1 MDNQKRND
9 EKNSRI
15 RGVIYPMAGFYLIY
29 QAFCMFRDMSA
40 ASGNPNTF
48 MIFSAIFMGIAGLG
62 IMIFGFWVSYKS
74 YKDTGENEE
83 DK

>member
-1 MDNQKRND
+1 MDNQKKNE

-29 QAFCMFRDMSA
+29 QAFCMFKDISA
-40 ASGNPNTF
+40 TSGNRNTL
-48 MIFSAIFMGIAGLG
+48 MIASAVFFVIAGLG

-74 YKDTGENEE
+74 YKNTEKKKE
-83 DK
+83 DN